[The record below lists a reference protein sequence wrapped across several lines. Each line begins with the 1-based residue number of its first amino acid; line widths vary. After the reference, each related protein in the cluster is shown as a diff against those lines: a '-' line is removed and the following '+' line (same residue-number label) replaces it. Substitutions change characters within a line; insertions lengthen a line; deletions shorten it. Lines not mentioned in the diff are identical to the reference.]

1 MQLLIYKYCWL
12 YSVSVELCVF
22 CRSLGKDEAKWT
34 TMPPEYTVHKLEAAS
49 HYTIDNHFVGR
60 LRGLFMAPQSAY
72 YRFVIRG
79 DDVSQLY
86 FGNTGDD
93 TNMVSLINV
102 GSKEGKNLFPTLNP
116 ICDPNPN
123 LKPQK
128 PST

>member
-1 MQLLIYKYCWL
+1 
-12 YSVSVELCVF
+12 
-22 CRSLGKDEAKWT
+22 
-34 TMPPEYTVHKLEAAS
+34 MPPEYTVHKLEAAS

-60 LRGLFMAPQSAY
+60 LRGLFMAPRSAY

-102 GSKEGKNLFPTLNP
+102 GSKEEKNLFPTLNP

-123 LKPQK
+123 LKPQNQAHK
-128 PST
+128 QNRGTMSYNLELKSYAIHAYTLKLDVT